1 VHSFYSRL
9 GNLITLKN
17 REQQPMVVSRRS
29 FLKRG
34 SLAFLAAGI
43 YSGSAGSIFANNAAF
58 KNGEPVQDDDPPPFN
73 YAKATFLPHVSTV
86 FRIFYPNSSKILTTT
101 LVEVSDIGPVPDR
114 QEAGRECFV
123 LKFRGTETLLRQDT
137 YRIEHAVLGRFEL
150 FLVPAGKNKQ
160 GSYCQAVINRLND

>member
-1 VHSFYSRL
+1 
-9 GNLITLKN
+9 
-17 REQQPMVVSRRS
+17 MVVSRRS

-34 SLAFLAAGI
+34 SLVFLATGI
-43 YSGSAGSIFANNAAF
+43 YSGSAGRIFAYDPDF
-58 KNGEPVQDDDPPPFN
+58 KNGEPVQDDDPAPFI

-114 QEAGRECFV
+114 PEAGHESFA
-123 LKFRGTETLLRQDT
+123 LKFRGTETLLRQNT

-160 GSYCQAVINRLND
+160 GSYCLAVINRLNG

>member
-1 VHSFYSRL
+1 
-9 GNLITLKN
+9 
-17 REQQPMVVSRRS
+17 MVVSRRS

-34 SLAFLAAGI
+34 SLVFLATGI
-43 YSGSAGSIFANNAAF
+43 YSGSADRIFAYDPDF
-58 KNGEPVQDDDPPPFN
+58 KNGEPAQDDDPAPLI

-101 LVEVSDIGPVPDR
+101 LVDVSDIGPVPDR
-114 QEAGRECFV
+114 PEAGRESFV
-123 LKFRGTETLLRQDT
+123 LKFRGTETLLRQNT

-160 GSYCQAVINRLND
+160 GSYCLAVINRLNG

>member
-1 VHSFYSRL
+1 
-9 GNLITLKN
+9 
-17 REQQPMVVSRRS
+17 MVVSRRS
-29 FLKRG
+29 FLKQG
-34 SLAFLAAGI
+34 SLVFLATGI
-43 YSGSAGSIFANNAAF
+43 YSGSAGRIFAHDADFN
-58 KNGEPVQDDDPPPFN
+58 NGEPVQDDDPAPFI

-114 QEAGRECFV
+114 PEAGRESFM
-123 LKFRGTETLLRQDT
+123 LKFRASETLLRQDT

-160 GSYCQAVINRLND
+160 GSYCVAVINRLNA

>member
-1 VHSFYSRL
+1 
-9 GNLITLKN
+9 
-17 REQQPMVVSRRS
+17 MVVSRRS

-34 SLAFLAAGI
+34 SLVILAAGI
-43 YSGSAGSIFANNAAF
+43 YSGSAGRIFANHVDF
-58 KNGEPVQDDDPPPFN
+58 KNGETAQDDDSAPFN

-101 LVEVSDIGPVPDR
+101 LVDVSDIGPVPDR
-114 QEAGRECFV
+114 AEAGRECFV

-137 YRIEHAVLGRFEL
+137 YRIEHAVLGSFEL

-160 GSYCQAVINRLND
+160 GSYCQAVINRLNA